1 MNVTLAVAAGV
12 LTPAMREHIS
22 PTVFAKL
29 FFKSQFPYKS
39 VNLSFME
46 VVVKDKLTDLCGH

>member
-22 PTVFAKL
+22 PTVFTKL

-39 VNLSFME
+39 VNLSF
-46 VVVKDKLTDLCGH
+46 TTTFDLCGN